1 MQLQKIG
8 TLFTDEHHQI
18 IFMDDVLQSELS
30 ITKETVGRILG
41 TPVYNLFGFTLAE
54 YQKFLEQYI
63 RLDTSE
69 EVNLDIITKDGN
81 VIPSIVVGILNLD
94 AHNNMMGVD
103 YRIQPTSDFVVPL
116 NVNKANDPL
125 IDEMLQIYFKQQME
139 RLYTTTVDW
148 GGKRLGSYLNTIIN
162 ETSQNNNWGIEMSE
176 SQVHLPASVQLIDV
190 YLGLLVK
197 ASTYISSIIGA
208 KLVHKQIEAVNEE
221 TNTLTFAHIDRYWF
235 KNIND

>member
-18 IFMDDVLQSELS
+18 IFMDDVLQSELNV
-30 ITKETVGRILG
+30 TKETVGRILG

-103 YRIQPTSDFVVPL
+103 YRIQPASDFVVPL

-125 IDEMLQIYFKQQME
+125 IDVVCSEHRLPHQQ
-139 RLYTTTVDW
+139 RLAW
-148 GGKRLGSYLNTIIN
+148 SSSRQLG
-162 ETSQNNNWGIEMSE
+162 
-176 SQVHLPASVQLIDV
+176 
-190 YLGLLVK
+190 
-197 ASTYISSIIGA
+197 
-208 KLVHKQIEAVNEE
+208 
-221 TNTLTFAHIDRYWF
+221 
-235 KNIND
+235 